1 MMTESNFYR
10 VEFRE
15 PVAPDAA
22 YYFGSLSAIYERFT
36 ADDIGCNVERLWAVK
51 ITPGCPYEGSRCTV
65 SQEIMFH
72 KKSNRGIKNGKKE
85 K

>member
-1 MMTESNFYR
+1 MTKSKFYR

-15 PVAPDAA
+15 PVPPDTA

-36 ADDIGCNVERLWAVK
+36 SKDIGCKVTRLWALK

-65 SQEIMFH
+65 SQEIMYH
-72 KKSNRGIKNGKKE
+72 KKTKRGISNDKKE